1 MCCNCTV
8 THGLGCVHS
17 ITPDLF
23 ICSPCDND
31 ACLLATPPPPSQ
43 PFWVLFKAI
52 VFMPVRCPYV
62 STRPAVH
69 HGLIGGNAFVLWSDW
84 ASATIAAVL
93 TRVGRCY
100 RSRFGGAILLTRSL
114 LRQAA
119 SNTARSGDVWFHA
132 RPVYVRHLVI
142 CLPLSSLLV
151 LKITQ

>member
-31 ACLLATPPPPSQ
+31 ACLLATPPHPSQ

-119 SNTARSGDVWFHA
+119 SNTARRFHA